1 MQNLPPSHG
10 DLTGA
15 NYIPWQ
21 PGDTDLSYAPTSPWK
36 CQPPGEVMTSQL
48 EGCILKQYRIQNR
61 SASGVKEVSGAKV
74 VCGEW
79 GDEKKEMMRE

>member
-48 EGCILKQYRIQNR
+48 EGCILK
-61 SASGVKEVSGAKV
+61 
-74 VCGEW
+74 
-79 GDEKKEMMRE
+79 